1 MGNMKKIFITTI
13 IASLMLAGSLLAGEQ
28 PEAGPWKVE
37 FSTGLGMTQASY
49 SDNWTGGEA
58 GSISWVAF
66 FNGMA
71 KRQLSINW
79 HWQND
84 LKLSFGQTHS
94 QAKVINESTGA
105 QEREWRKPE
114 KSEDKVRYDG
124 ILKLTKGWF
133 VDPYAALTAE
143 SQFFDGTGQ
152 KDRYLNP
159 LELTESAGIARKLID
174 VENVR
179 VVTTRLGAG
188 FRQRFTTYDA
198 ATLAPDSST
207 SFVEETET
215 VADGGLEWV
224 TDVLLGSAES
234 KYSFNSKLTLFQAL
248 MNSKSD
254 ELNDDWKK
262 LDMNWDNIFR
272 VRVSSLINVGLTW
285 QLLYD
290 KEVDD
295 GGRLKQTLS
304 LGLAYSFANF
314 EKEE

>member
-1 MGNMKKIFITTI
+1 MKMTRLLFAGFIT
-13 IASLMLAGSLLAGEQ
+13 SLLLTGIAFAGEQ

-58 GSISWVAF
+58 GSVSWVAF

-79 HWQND
+79 NWQND
-84 LKLSFGQTHS
+84 LKLAFGQQHT
-94 QAKVINESTGA
+94 QDKVTKDWAS
-105 QEREWRKPE
+105 PE

-143 SQFFDGTGQ
+143 SQFYDGTGQ
-152 KDRYLNP
+152 KERYLNP

-174 VENVR
+174 KENVT
-179 VVTTRLGAG
+179 VLTTRVGAG
-188 FRQRFTTYDA
+188 FRQRFNTYDA
-198 ATLAPDSST
+198 ATLAADSSI
-207 SFVEETET
+207 SYVEETET
-215 VADGGLEWV
+215 VTDGGLEWV
-224 TDVLLGSAES
+224 TDLLLGSADS

-254 ELNDDWKK
+254 ELNDDWKEV
-262 LDMNWDNIFR
+262 DINWDNIFR
-272 VRVSSLINVGLTW
+272 VKVSSLINVGLTW

-290 KEVDD
+290 KEIDD

-314 EKEE
+314 EKEK